1 MADGDLTG
9 AKEYYLK
16 ALAIRERLAA
26 DAEGTQAQDDIGI
39 SYAKLALL
47 EGLDTQERLS
57 FASKAERIF
66 GDLFKKTGLNSFQEK
81 ATGMTMLQQDLC
93 SVPETSETETPTP
106 ETPTPEAT
114 VPAPE
119 TPTPETPVEQ
129 PQKTHLVGKIIG
141 GLLAAG
147 IVALIALQ
155 LTGVIDV
162 TEWFAELPG
171 LFR

>member
-1 MADGDLTG
+1 MCMADGDLTG

-26 DAEGTQAQDDIGI
+26 DAEGTDAQDDIGI

-66 GDLFKKTGLNSFQEK
+66 GDLFKKTGLDSFQKK

-106 ETPTPEAT
+106 ETP
-114 VPAPE
+114 
-119 TPTPETPVEQ
+119 VEQ
-129 PQKTHLVGKIIG
+129 PKKTHLVGKIIG
-141 GLLAAG
+141 GLLAVG

>member
-1 MADGDLTG
+1 MA
-9 AKEYYLK
+9 
-16 ALAIRERLAA
+16 ISERLAA
-26 DAEGTQAQDDIGI
+26 DAEGTQAQDDIAV
-39 SYAKLALL
+39 SYYKL
-47 EGLDTQERLS
+47 GTLDDSDMEERMMYLQ
-57 FASKAERIF
+57 KANDIWT
-66 GDLFKKTGLNSFQEK
+66 DLAT
-81 ATGMTMLQQDLC
+81 ATGIAEYHRRRDIVQNIMQ
-93 SVPETSETETPTP
+93 SVRQAQS
-106 ETPTPEAT
+106 AK
-114 VPAPE
+114 PE

-129 PQKTHLVGKIIG
+129 PKKTHIVGKIIG